1 MKTNTSVVPP
11 LNWIHPRQWTPVFFL
26 EIEEITVQK
35 CVDDKT
41 KEGCYGTKLYSI
53 TLITSFEHAVL
64 KVAPAGNH
72 MGNILLAAR
81 NVPELP

>member
-1 MKTNTSVVPP
+1 MKTNTSAESL
-11 LNWIHPRQWTPVFFL
+11 LNWTHPRQWIPVFFL
-26 EIEEITVQK
+26 EIDEITVQK

-41 KEGCYGTKLYSI
+41 KERRYGTKLYSI

-72 MGNILLAAR
+72 MGSILLAAR